1 MIFLIPYYLILGL
14 ISMIWAQIP
23 FWLLKIKKPENVFYD
38 ILFGIIFL
46 SIISMLFVI
55 GGPINLLTQGIFLFS
70 TIAIAYL
77 QIEEF
82 NNRIKLFLSAFKQ
95 FSKSEILLLLAIILP
110 IIYQSAQATKINDN
124 GGYYQPTIAWME
136 QFGLVKGLANIY
148 PALGLF
154 SSWHSLTALF
164 DLNQSGLG
172 SYHQINGFL
181 LTWFVIWIFREWKL
195 NLNGIFKFALIGILL
210 YVLVFGFFFLSAP
223 NADLPII
230 CFSGLLTFQLLT
242 QKENYH
248 PLIWW
253 IICIGLFI
261 IKPPASTALV
271 FAFIVLFDKKFSL
284 KSKLN
289 SLTIITPILFILIFK
304 NVMLSGYVL
313 YPMNQPDLLNVEWK
327 VPKNWN
333 ELYRQGIVSWGV
345 QDKYEIKD
353 WNTNKEKK
361 GNRLSK
367 WLFRSGYKGLMNKIL
382 FLNWILALIILAI
395 SIFRKLKTNQ
405 LQISLFL
412 SLLIFQ
418 IIEWLYLSQYRL
430 MLATGLSIFVLNL
443 FYLLNL
449 LNKSGEK
456 LNQLKVLQIVSF
468 TVAMYLWAIA
478 FIPFS
483 AFSNSSRN
491 KSITNSV
498 GFNSRYLIE
507 PWHQFDNG
515 PINTNRFNNM
525 VFYYYPERVYC
536 WDCPLP
542 CVSKSHHDFLFKNL
556 GLEITP
562 IGKNIQEGF
571 KLIQKQQENQS
582 Q

>member
-1 MIFLIPYYLILGL
+1 MLILFPYYLILGL

-23 FWLLKIKKPENVFYD
+23 FWLLKIKKPENVFFD

-70 TIAIAYL
+70 TAAIAYL
-77 QIEEF
+77 QREEF
-82 NNRIKLFLSAFKQ
+82 KNRIQLFISTFKQ
-95 FSKSEILLLLAIILP
+95 FSKIEILVLIALIIP
-110 IIYQSAQATKINDN
+110 ILYQSAQATKINDN

-164 DLNQSGLG
+164 DLNQLGLG

-181 LTWFVIWIFREWKL
+181 LSWFLLWIFREWKL
-195 NLNGIFKFALIGILL
+195 NLNGVLKLALIGMLV

-223 NADLPII
+223 NADLPMI
-230 CFSGLLTFQLLT
+230 CFSGLLIFQLLKQNET
-242 QKENYH
+242 YH

-253 IICIGLFI
+253 MICIGLFI
-261 IKPPASTALV
+261 IKPPASTGLV
-271 FAFIVLFDKKFSL
+271 LAFIVLFDKKFSF

-289 SLTIITPILFILIFK
+289 SLIIITPILFILIFK

-313 YPMNQPDLLNVEWK
+313 YPMNQPDLLKVEWK

-333 ELYRQGIVSWGV
+333 ELYRQGIVSWGI

-353 WNTNKEKK
+353 WDTKKEKK

-382 FLNWILALIILAI
+382 FINWVLALVLIGIGFI
-395 SIFRKLKTNQ
+395 RKLKINKI
-405 LQISLFL
+405 QISFFIALLF
-412 SLLIFQ
+412 FQ
-418 IIEWLYLSQYRL
+418 VFEWLYLSQYRL

-443 FYLLNL
+443 FYLLSL
-449 LNKSGEK
+449 LNKISEK
-456 LNQLKVLQIVSF
+456 MNQLKVLQIGTF

-491 KSITNSV
+491 KSITNSE
-498 GFNSRYLIE
+498 GFNNRYLIE

-515 PINTNRFNNM
+515 PIYTNRFNNM

-542 CVSKSHHDFLFKNL
+542 CVSKSHHDFLLKNL

-562 IGKNIQEGF
+562 IGKNINEGF
-571 KLIQKQQENQS
+571 KLVQKKEEMQPK
-582 Q
+582 